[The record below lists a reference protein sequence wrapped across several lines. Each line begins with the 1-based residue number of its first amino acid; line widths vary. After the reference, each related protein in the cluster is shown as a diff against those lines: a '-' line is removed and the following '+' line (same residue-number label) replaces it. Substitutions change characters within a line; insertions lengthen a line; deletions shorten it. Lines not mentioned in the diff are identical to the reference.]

1 MDNRENNKERMPFTR
16 RNYALMLAGVMVV
29 ILGFVLMSGGAEHS
43 ATEFDT
49 SIFSARRIT
58 VAPIVVVAGF
68 VMVGIG
74 IMKRF
79 KSNEN
84 K

>member
-1 MDNRENNKERMPFTR
+1 MDSRDNNKERMPFTR
-16 RNYALMLAGVMVV
+16 RNYALMLVGVVVV

-58 VAPIVVVAGF
+58 VAPIVVIAGF
-68 VMVGIG
+68 VTVGVG

-79 KSNEN
+79 KSDD
-84 K
+84 KQ

>member
-58 VAPIVVVAGF
+58 VAPIIVIAGF